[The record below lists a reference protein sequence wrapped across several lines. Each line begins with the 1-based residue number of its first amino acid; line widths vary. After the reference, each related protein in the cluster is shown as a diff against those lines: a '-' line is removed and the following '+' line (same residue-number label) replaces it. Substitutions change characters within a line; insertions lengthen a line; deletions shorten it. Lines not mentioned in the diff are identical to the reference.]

1 MDVRLLGTHGSGRG
15 QPLAPSPL
23 IAPLAPLRRH
33 YGPFAPLDPHA
44 RGGARPDGRRIRARL
59 ADSGRATRAG
69 RPRRVDTAADD
80 ALTPGAS
87 PGNIDTHPFAHPP
100 SPQRGEGASGEDAEG
115 GAGGE
120 VPHAVPLPKRLS

>member
-23 IAPLAPLRRH
+23 IAPFAPLRRH
-33 YGPFAPLDPHA
+33 YGPSAPLDPHA

-69 RPRRVDTAADD
+69 RPRRVDTAADH
-80 ALTPGAS
+80 AVTPSAR
-87 PGNIDTHPFAHPP
+87 PGNLGPP
-100 SPQRGEGASGEDAEG
+100 LNAEGRMRDAELRG
-115 GAGGE
+115 WHCLE
-120 VPHAVPLPKRLS
+120 